1 MYIHNPKKEGEKE
14 SKEEEMKEPV
24 GFFGKK
30 PTLWGDGIF
39 GRFVKHAGEKTV
51 HAFPSS
57 MNDVF
62 RAKRRREE

>member
-1 MYIHNPKKEGEKE
+1 
-14 SKEEEMKEPV
+14 MKEPV